1 MKLYFSRLT
10 LNRAAS
16 AAALMPLLNPREPG
30 LAADAHHRLIWT
42 VFSDGKDRQRDFL
55 WRHDGQG
62 RFFTLSGRPPEAS
75 DLFNPPET
83 KVFDPELSAGDR
95 LQFTLRANAT
105 KDRAAVSRLEK
116 DARRGNS
123 RRVDVVMDI
132 IHAAPAGEKRADI
145 RGAMAQAAAEAWMGR
160 QGAAKGFAP
169 RTTVV
174 EGYSTIELG
183 RRRRQGATFGILDL
197 RGEVEVTD
205 PGTFLAALA
214 AGFGRAKAWG
224 CGLMLIRRAR

>member
-10 LNRAAS
+10 LNRAAP

-62 RFFTLSGRPPEAS
+62 RFFILSGRRPRAS
-75 DLFNPPET
+75 ELFNAPET

-105 KDRAAVSRLEK
+105 KDRATVSRMEK
-116 DARRGNS
+116 DDRRGKS
-123 RRVDVVMDI
+123 RRVDVVMDLMR
-132 IHAAPAGEKRADI
+132 AAPDGAKRAEI
-145 RGAMAQAAAEAWMGR
+145 RSVVAQTAAEAWMVR

-169 RTTVV
+169 RSTVV

-205 PGTFLAALA
+205 PGAFLAALA